1 MKRTVLAAL
10 LTPLAAFAVT
20 PVSDGPAQPE
30 GGRRIERM
38 AQALKLD
45 PVQTQKV
52 TTAMQ
57 PFIARQ
63 KAIREQVKSARQTL
77 RAAAEGDQSAF
88 AKVDSAE
95 QQLLDARAAKLAIQR
110 EMIQTVGQ
118 GLTPQQRAKLDLFIS
133 RDHGRMHGRHGKWG
147 GRGEGREE

>member
-1 MKRTVLAAL
+1 MKRILLAAL

-45 PVQTQKV
+45 PAQTQKL
-52 TTAMQ
+52 TTSMQ

-63 KAIREQVKSARQTL
+63 KAIREQAKSARQTL
-77 RAAAEGDQSAF
+77 RAAAEGDQTAMT
-88 AKVDSAE
+88 KVDAAE
-95 QQLLDARAAKLAIQR
+95 QQLLDARGAKLAVQR
-110 EMIQTVGQ
+110 EMVQAVGRD
-118 GLTPQQRAKLDLFIS
+118 LTPQQRAKLDLFIS
-133 RDHGRMHGRHGKWG
+133 REHGRMHGRHGKWG
-147 GRGEGREE
+147 QGEGRE